1 MDHLR
6 NTEKCKLAWLWR
18 DVPERVLFEEGII
31 TDYAAYS
38 LVRNDIGIDILAKK
52 DGKYIYVQCKNYSTN
67 SICVQDLAGYFFF
80 KSAYGK
86 RSKVYYNGYL
96 SNRIKLIHPN
106 NEEFINVPFDS
117 HIDIYQQFA
126 QTEDNIV
133 YEIRDYQQE
142 AYNMLKD
149 KNRSII
155 SIPCGMGKTHLSTLL
170 AKDHDNIIFFAP
182 VVF

>member
-1 MDHLR
+1 MCPKECYL
-6 NTEKCKLAWLWR
+6 K
-18 DVPERVLFEEGII
+18 EGII

-38 LVRNDIGIDILAKK
+38 LVRSDIGIDILAKK
-52 DGKYIYVQCKNYSTN
+52 NDKYVYVQCKNYSTN

-86 RSKVYYNGYL
+86 RSKVYYSGYL
-96 SNRIKLIHPN
+96 SNRVKLIHPN
-106 NEEFINVPFDS
+106 NEEFINVPFDN
-117 HIDIYQQFA
+117 HIDISQQSA
-126 QTEDNIV
+126 QIEEDIV

-155 SIPCGMGKTHLSTLL
+155 SIPCGIGRGATSQTLFVRQ
-170 AKDHDNIIFFAP
+170 NIFEYSIGQRS
-182 VVF
+182 